1 MLADNQ
7 TENAIAK
14 EFQAFVVD
22 AFGILPVRTMGQGA
36 LEPVDLSEVMA
47 EDGFEFL
54 PFLGG

>member
-1 MLADNQ
+1 
-7 TENAIAK
+7 
-14 EFQAFVVD
+14 
-22 AFGILPVRTMGQGA
+22 LPVRTMGQGA